1 MQKIT
6 EITSRENPAVRHYI
20 RLRDKKKARRE
31 EKLFVL
37 EGLRIVLDALQ
48 YPYLVQQVFMTES
61 VSQADADKIPEKMQ
75 ETGQIFKIPD
85 AIGKSMSDTE
95 HTQGVFAVCRMPEQK
110 ISLAPDGKYLVLCQL
125 QDPGNM
131 GMILRTCDAL
141 GTDAVLLSQCCDLYS
156 PKVIRATMGSVFR
169 VPVLEIP
176 EPAVLLD
183 LLHENQICS
192 YAAVPAEHAVSL
204 TDCRFS
210 GGCAVWIG
218 NEGNGLPDSVISACD
233 KAVTIPMSGGAESLN
248 AAMAAGILTWE
259 MMKSDQK

>member
-6 EITSRENPAVRHYI
+6 EIISRDNPAVRHYLW
-20 RLRDKKKARRE
+20 LRDKKKTRRE
-31 EKLFVL
+31 ERLFVA
-37 EGLRIVLDALQ
+37 EGLRIVRDALQ
-48 YPYLVQQVFMTES
+48 YPYLVQQVFLTDS
-61 VSQADADKIPEKMQ
+61 VSQADADNILQQMQ
-75 ETGQIFKIPD
+75 EVGQIFKIPD
-85 AIGKSMSDTE
+85 YIGKIMSDTE
-95 HTQGVFAVCRMPEQK
+95 HTQGVFAVCRMPERK
-110 ISLAPDGKYLVLCQL
+110 IALAPDGKYLVLYQL

-141 GTDAVLLSQCCDLYS
+141 GTDAVILSQCCDLYS

-169 VPVLEIP
+169 VPVLDIAESSEI
-176 EPAVLLD
+176 LM
-183 LLHENQICS
+183 LLHEKQIRS

-204 TDCRFS
+204 TDCQLS

-218 NEGNGLPDSVISACD
+218 NEGNGLPESVITACD
-233 KAVTIPMSGGAESLN
+233 YAVTIPMKGGAESLN